1 VDGAAADHG
10 AEDPNLGVLRGRY
23 FGEVVGKNDEIGV
36 FADLKLALLPFL
48 KLRISGARGVGSHA
62 IFERDFLLRLPAV
75 PRPAFRT
82 LARHAGIQPA
92 ERADGLYGIVGSE
105 RKGTPFLSIV
115 FQAYAPVMRSEP
127 MRFSAR
133 RMSVV

>member
-1 VDGAAADHG
+1 MDQFFGAADRILVRSS
-10 AEDPNLGVLRGRY
+10 ESTS
-23 FGEVVGKNDEIGV
+23 EIGV
-36 FADLKLALLPFL
+36 FAYLEFTLLPFL
-48 KLRISGARGVGSHA
+48 ELRIRRARGVGAQSSSE
-62 IFERDFLLRLPAV
+62 FS
-75 PRPAFRT
+75 
-82 LARHAGIQPA
+82 LAAPSRFSARRRALAGHAGIQPA

>member
-1 VDGAAADHG
+1 MRSS
-10 AEDPNLGVLRGRY
+10 ESTS
-23 FGEVVGKNDEIGV
+23 EIGV
-36 FADLKLALLPFL
+36 FAYLEFTLLPFL
-48 KLRISGARGVGSHA
+48 ELRIRRARGVGAQSSSE
-62 IFERDFLLRLPAV
+62 FS
-75 PRPAFRT
+75 
-82 LARHAGIQPA
+82 LAAPSRFSARRRALAGHAGIQPA